1 MTGIIPR
8 AYPVGMS
15 TTEVSDTERTIKGV
29 RRIAIWTVIISLVI
43 TALIGI
49 YTIVSGEFGETQSR
63 VMLTT
68 LAVAGFSIL
77 ALCHLAVFGRDVK
90 IFGWVGIGTSAVAL
104 GLSAVLIWWNWSDLM
119 YQPSDLYTNLT
130 KSFAITALVAVSLAH
145 ANLMLLLQNSPLR
158 WIRTALSV
166 ALVLI
171 TIVPTLVVPVIV
183 SDGTFPP
190 MSFQDVYW
198 RFFGVILILD
208 ALATIALPVT
218 TLIVRSQR
226 KHDIPLVAKPTVASP
241 AGITVALT
249 GVNAAW
255 VKTRATETGTTAEQ
269 VVTALIASARKK

>member
-1 MTGIIPR
+1 
-8 AYPVGMS
+8 MS
-15 TTEVSDTERTIKGV
+15 TTRVSDAERTIKGV
-29 RRIAIWTVIISLVI
+29 RRVAIWTVIISLVI

-49 YTIVSGEFGETQSR
+49 YTIVAGEFGETQSR

-90 IFGWVGIGTSAVAL
+90 VFGWVGIGTSGVAL
-104 GLSAVLIWWNWSDLM
+104 GLAATLIWWNWSDFM
-119 YQPSDLYTNLT
+119 YQPSDLYLTLT
-130 KSFAITALVAVSLAH
+130 KSFAISALAAVSLAH

-171 TIVPTLVVPVIV
+171 TIVPTLVIPVILTE
-183 SDGTFPP
+183 GTFPP

-226 KHDIPLVAKPTVASP
+226 KNLAVEP
-241 AGITVALT
+241 AGPKAASAATITVALS

-255 VKTRATETGTTAEQ
+255 VKTRATETGTTADQ
-269 VVTALIASARKK
+269 VITALIASARKK

>member
-1 MTGIIPR
+1 
-8 AYPVGMS
+8 MS
-15 TTEVSDTERTIKGV
+15 TTRVSDAERTIKGV
-29 RRIAIWTVIISLVI
+29 RRIAIWTVIISLVV

-49 YTIVSGEFGETQSR
+49 YTIVGGEFGETQGK

-90 IFGWVGIGTSAVAL
+90 VFGWVGIGTSGVAL
-104 GLSAVLIWWNWSDLM
+104 GLAATLIWWNWSDMM
-119 YQPSDLYTNLT
+119 YQPSDLYLNLT
-130 KSFAITALVAVSLAH
+130 KSFAVSALVAVSLAH
-145 ANLMLLLQNSPLR
+145 ANLMLLLQNSSLR

-166 ALVLI
+166 ALVFI
-171 TIVPTLVVPVIV
+171 TIVPALVLPVILT
-183 SDGTFPP
+183 DGTFPP

-226 KHDIPLVAKPTVASP
+226 KNLAVEPAVPKAAS
-241 AGITVALT
+241 AATINVSLS

-255 VKTRATETGTTAEQ
+255 VKTRATETGTTADQ
-269 VVTALIASARKK
+269 VITALIAAARKK

>member
-1 MTGIIPR
+1 
-8 AYPVGMS
+8 MS
-15 TTEVSDTERTIKGV
+15 TTRVSDATRTVKGV
-29 RRIAIWTVIISLVI
+29 RRAAIWTVIVSLVI

-49 YTIVSGEFGETQSR
+49 YTIVSGDFGETQGK

-90 IFGWVGIGTSAVAL
+90 IFGWVGIGTSGVAL
-104 GLSAVLIWWNWSDLM
+104 GLGATLIWWNWSETM
-119 YQPSDLYTNLT
+119 YQPTDLYLNLT
-130 KSFAITALVAVSLAH
+130 KAFAVSALVAVSLAH

-166 ALVLI
+166 ALVFI
-171 TIVPTLVVPVIV
+171 TIVPTLVIPVILT
-183 SDGTFPP
+183 DGTFPP
-190 MSFQDVYW
+190 MSFQEVYW

-226 KHDIPLVAKPTVASP
+226 KNDVPETAPVAVSPSPSTALSVSVSGVA
-241 AGITVALT
+241 AK
-249 GVNAAW
+249 W
-255 VKTRATETGTTAEQ
+255 VRARAVETGTTPDQ
-269 VVTALIASARKK
+269 VVNALIAAARKN

>member
-1 MTGIIPR
+1 MN
-8 AYPVGMS
+8 
-15 TTEVSDTERTIKGV
+15 TTRVSDAERTIKGV
-29 RRIAIWTVIISLVI
+29 RRIAIWTVIVSLVI

-49 YTIVSGEFGETQSR
+49 YTIVSGEFGETQGK

-90 IFGWVGIGTSAVAL
+90 IFGWVGIGTSGVAL
-104 GLSAVLIWWNWSDLM
+104 VLAATLIWWNWSDFM
-119 YQPSDLYTNLT
+119 YQPSDLYLNLT
-130 KSFAITALVAVSLAH
+130 KSFAVSALVAVSLAH

-171 TIVPTLVVPVIV
+171 TIVPTLVIPVILTE
-183 SDGTFPP
+183 GTFPP

-226 KHDIPLVAKPTVASP
+226 KNDVSVVVPAEASP
-241 AGITVALT
+241 TASVTVALS
-249 GVNAAW
+249 GLNADW
-255 VKTRATETGTTAEQ
+255 VKARATETGTTVDQ
-269 VVTALIASARKK
+269 VVTALIAAARKK

>member
-1 MTGIIPR
+1 
-8 AYPVGMS
+8 
-15 TTEVSDTERTIKGV
+15 
-29 RRIAIWTVIISLVI
+29 
-43 TALIGI
+43 
-49 YTIVSGEFGETQSR
+49 
-63 VMLTT
+63 MLTT

-90 IFGWVGIGTSAVAL
+90 VFGWVGIGTSGVAL
-104 GLSAVLIWWNWSDLM
+104 GLAATLIWWNWSDYM
-119 YQPSDLYTNLT
+119 YEPSDLYLNLT
-130 KSFAITALVAVSLAH
+130 KSFAVSALVAVSLAH

-166 ALVLI
+166 ALVFI
-171 TIVPTLVVPVIV
+171 TIVPTLVIPVILTEA
-183 SDGTFPP
+183 SFPP

-226 KHDIPLVAKPTVASP
+226 KNLGVEPAVPKAAS
-241 AGITVALT
+241 AATITVALS

-255 VKTRATETGTTAEQ
+255 VQARATETGNTADQ
-269 VVTALIASARKK
+269 VIAALIAAARKK

>member
-1 MTGIIPR
+1 
-8 AYPVGMS
+8 MS
-15 TTEVSDTERTIKGV
+15 TTQVSDAERTIKGV
-29 RRIAIWTVIISLVI
+29 RRIAIWTVIISLVV

-49 YTIVSGEFGETQSR
+49 YTIVGGEFGETQSK

-90 IFGWVGIGTSAVAL
+90 VFGWVGIGTSGVAL
-104 GLSAVLIWWNWSDLM
+104 GLAATLIWWNWSDMM
-119 YQPSDLYTNLT
+119 YQPSDLYLNLT
-130 KSFAITALVAVSLAH
+130 KSFAVSALVAVSLAH
-145 ANLMLLLQNSPLR
+145 ANLMLLLQNSSLR

-166 ALVLI
+166 ALVFI
-171 TIVPTLVVPVIV
+171 TIVPALVIPVLLT
-183 SDGTFPP
+183 DGTFPP

-226 KHDIPLVAKPTVASP
+226 KNLAVEPAVPKAAS
-241 AGITVALT
+241 AATINVSLS

-255 VKTRATETGTTAEQ
+255 VKTRATETGTTADQ
-269 VVTALIASARKK
+269 VITALIAAARKK

>member
-1 MTGIIPR
+1 
-8 AYPVGMS
+8 MS
-15 TTEVSDTERTIKGV
+15 TTRVSDAERTIKGV
-29 RRIAIWTVIISLVI
+29 RRIAIWTVIISLVV

-49 YTIVSGEFGETQSR
+49 YTIVSGEFGETQSK

-90 IFGWVGIGTSAVAL
+90 VFGWVGIGTSGVAL
-104 GLSAVLIWWNWSDLM
+104 GLAATLIWWNWTDFMSE
-119 YQPSDLYTNLT
+119 PRDLYLNLT
-130 KSFAITALVAVSLAH
+130 KSFAVSALVAVSLAH
-145 ANLMLLLQNSPLR
+145 ANLMLLLQNSSLR

-166 ALVLI
+166 ALVFI
-171 TIVPTLVVPVIV
+171 TIVPALVLPVILT
-183 SDGTFPP
+183 DGTFPP

-226 KHDIPLVAKPTVASP
+226 KNLAVEPAVPKAAS
-241 AGITVALT
+241 AATINVSLS

-255 VKTRATETGTTAEQ
+255 VKTRATETGTTADQ
-269 VVTALIASARKK
+269 VITALIAAARKK

>member
-1 MTGIIPR
+1 MN
-8 AYPVGMS
+8 
-15 TTEVSDTERTIKGV
+15 TTQVSNAERTIKGV
-29 RRIAIWTVIISLVI
+29 RRIAIWTVIVSLVI

-49 YTIVSGEFGETQSR
+49 YTIVSGEFGETQGK

-90 IFGWVGIGTSAVAL
+90 IFGWVGIGTSGVAL
-104 GLSAVLIWWNWSDLM
+104 GLAAALIWWDWSDFM
-119 YQPSDLYTNLT
+119 YQPGGLYLTLT
-130 KSFAITALVAVSLAH
+130 KSFAVSALVAVSLAH

-171 TIVPTLVVPVIV
+171 TIVPTLVIPVILTE
-183 SDGTFPP
+183 GTFPP

-226 KHDIPLVAKPTVASP
+226 KNDVDVAGAPKAAAP
-241 AGITVALT
+241 AITVALS

-255 VKTRATETGTTAEQ
+255 VKSRATEMGSTVDQ
-269 VVTALIASARKK
+269 VVTALIADARKK

>member
-1 MTGIIPR
+1 
-8 AYPVGMS
+8 MS
-15 TTEVSDTERTIKGV
+15 TTRVSDAERTIKGV
-29 RRIAIWTVIISLVI
+29 RRVAIWTVIISLVV

-90 IFGWVGIGTSAVAL
+90 VFGWVGIGTSGIAL
-104 GLSAVLIWWNWSDLM
+104 GLAATLIWWNWSDFM
-119 YQPSDLYTNLT
+119 YQPSDLYLTLT
-130 KSFAITALVAVSLAH
+130 KSFAISALVAVSLAH

-171 TIVPTLVVPVIV
+171 TIVPTLVIPVILTE
-183 SDGTFPP
+183 GTFPP

-226 KHDIPLVAKPTVASP
+226 KNLSVEP
-241 AGITVALT
+241 AGPKAASAATITVALS

-255 VKTRATETGTTAEQ
+255 VKTRATETGTTADQ
-269 VVTALIASARKK
+269 VITALVASARKK

>member
-1 MTGIIPR
+1 
-8 AYPVGMS
+8 MS
-15 TTEVSDTERTIKGV
+15 TTRVSDAERTIKGV
-29 RRIAIWTVIISLVI
+29 RRVAIWTVIISLVI

-49 YTIVSGEFGETQSR
+49 YTIVGGEFGETQSK

-90 IFGWVGIGTSAVAL
+90 VFGWVGIGTSGVAL
-104 GLSAVLIWWNWSDLM
+104 GLAATLIWWNWSDMM
-119 YQPSDLYTNLT
+119 YQPSDLYLNLM
-130 KSFAITALVAVSLAH
+130 KSFGVSALVAVSLAH
-145 ANLMLLLQNSPLR
+145 ANLMLLLQNSSLR

-166 ALVLI
+166 ALVFI
-171 TIVPTLVVPVIV
+171 TIVPALVIPVLLT
-183 SDGTFPP
+183 DGTFPP

-226 KHDIPLVAKPTVASP
+226 KNLAVEPAVPKAAS
-241 AGITVALT
+241 AATINVSLS

-255 VKTRATETGTTAEQ
+255 VKTRATETGTTADQ
-269 VVTALIASARKK
+269 VITALIAAARKK

>member
-1 MTGIIPR
+1 
-8 AYPVGMS
+8 MS
-15 TTEVSDTERTIKGV
+15 TTQVSDAERTIKGV

-49 YTIVSGEFGETQSR
+49 YTIVGGEFGETQSK

-90 IFGWVGIGTSAVAL
+90 VFGWVGIGTSGVAL
-104 GLSAVLIWWNWSDLM
+104 GLAATLIWWNWSDYM
-119 YQPSDLYTNLT
+119 YEPSDLYLNLT
-130 KSFAITALVAVSLAH
+130 KSFAVSALVAVSLAH
-145 ANLMLLLQNSPLR
+145 ANLMLLLQNSSLR

-166 ALVLI
+166 ALVFI
-171 TIVPTLVVPVIV
+171 TIVPALVLPVILT
-183 SDGTFPP
+183 DGTFPP

-226 KHDIPLVAKPTVASP
+226 KSPGVEPAVPKAAS
-241 AGITVALT
+241 AATINVSLS

-255 VKTRATETGTTAEQ
+255 VKTRATETGTTADQ
-269 VVTALIASARKK
+269 VITALIAAARKK

>member
-1 MTGIIPR
+1 
-8 AYPVGMS
+8 MS
-15 TTEVSDTERTIKGV
+15 TTRVSDAERTIKGV
-29 RRIAIWTVIISLVI
+29 RRIAIWTVIISLVV

-49 YTIVSGEFGETQSR
+49 YTIVSGEFGETQSK

-90 IFGWVGIGTSAVAL
+90 VFGWVGIGTSGVAL
-104 GLSAVLIWWNWSDLM
+104 GLAATLIWWNWTDFMSE
-119 YQPSDLYTNLT
+119 PRDLYLNLT
-130 KSFAITALVAVSLAH
+130 KSFAVSALVAVSLAH
-145 ANLMLLLQNSPLR
+145 ANLMLLLQNSSLR

-166 ALVLI
+166 ALVFI
-171 TIVPTLVVPVIV
+171 TIVPALVLPVILT
-183 SDGTFPP
+183 DGTFPP

-226 KHDIPLVAKPTVASP
+226 KNLAVEPAVPKAASAATVNVS
-241 AGITVALT
+241 LS

-255 VKTRATETGTTAEQ
+255 VKTRATETGTTADQ
-269 VVTALIASARKK
+269 VITALIAAARKK

>member
-1 MTGIIPR
+1 
-8 AYPVGMS
+8 MS
-15 TTEVSDTERTIKGV
+15 TTRVSDAERTIKGV
-29 RRIAIWTVIISLVI
+29 RRIAIWTVIISLVV

-49 YTIVSGEFGETQSR
+49 YTIVGGEFGETQGK

-90 IFGWVGIGTSAVAL
+90 VFGWVGIGTSGVAL
-104 GLSAVLIWWNWSDLM
+104 GLAATLIWWNWTDFMSE
-119 YQPSDLYTNLT
+119 PRDLYLNLT
-130 KSFAITALVAVSLAH
+130 KSFAVSALVAVSLAH

-166 ALVLI
+166 ALVFI
-171 TIVPTLVVPVIV
+171 TIVPALVLPVILT
-183 SDGTFPP
+183 DGTFPP

-226 KHDIPLVAKPTVASP
+226 KNLAVEPAVPKAAS
-241 AGITVALT
+241 AATINVSLS

-255 VKTRATETGTTAEQ
+255 VKTRATETGTTADQ
-269 VVTALIASARKK
+269 VITALIAAARKK

>member
-1 MTGIIPR
+1 
-8 AYPVGMS
+8 MS
-15 TTEVSDTERTIKGV
+15 TTQVSEANRTIKGV
-29 RRIAIWTVIISLVI
+29 RRIAIWTVIISLVV

-90 IFGWVGIGTSAVAL
+90 VFGWVGIGTSGVSLILAAI
-104 GLSAVLIWWNWSDLM
+104 LIWWNWSDFM
-119 YQPSDLYTNLT
+119 YQPSDLYMNLT
-130 KSFAITALVAVSLAH
+130 KSFTISALVAVSLAH

-171 TIVPTLVVPVIV
+171 TIVPTLVIPVVV

-218 TLIVRSQR
+218 TLIVRSQQ
-226 KHDIPLVAKPTVASP
+226 KHDLSSSAAPKAASP
-241 AGITVALT
+241 ATITVALS

-255 VKTRATETGTTAEQ
+255 VNTRATETGTTADQ
-269 VVTALIASARKK
+269 VVTALIASARKQ

>member
-1 MTGIIPR
+1 
-8 AYPVGMS
+8 MS
-15 TTEVSDTERTIKGV
+15 TTQVSDAERTIKGV
-29 RRIAIWTVIISLVI
+29 RRIAIWTVIISLVV

-49 YTIVSGEFGETQSR
+49 YTIVGGEFGETQSK

-90 IFGWVGIGTSAVAL
+90 VFGWVGIGTSGVAL
-104 GLSAVLIWWNWSDLM
+104 GLAATLIWWNWSDMM
-119 YQPSDLYTNLT
+119 YQPSDLYLNLT
-130 KSFAITALVAVSLAH
+130 KSFAVSALVAVSLAH
-145 ANLMLLLQNSPLR
+145 ANLMLLLQNSSLR

-166 ALVLI
+166 ALVFI
-171 TIVPTLVVPVIV
+171 TIVPALVIPVLLT
-183 SDGTFPP
+183 DGTFPP

-226 KHDIPLVAKPTVASP
+226 KNLAVEPAVPKSAS
-241 AGITVALT
+241 AATIDVSLS

-255 VKTRATETGTTAEQ
+255 VKTRATETGTTADQ
-269 VVTALIASARKK
+269 VITALIAAARKK

>member
-1 MTGIIPR
+1 
-8 AYPVGMS
+8 MS
-15 TTEVSDTERTIKGV
+15 TTQVSDAERTIKGV
-29 RRIAIWTVIISLVI
+29 RRVAIWTVIISLVI

-49 YTIVSGEFGETQSR
+49 YTIVGGEFGETQSK

-90 IFGWVGIGTSAVAL
+90 VFGWVGIGTSGVAL
-104 GLSAVLIWWNWSDLM
+104 GLAATLIWWNWSDMM
-119 YQPSDLYTNLT
+119 YQPSDLYLNLT
-130 KSFAITALVAVSLAH
+130 KSFAVSALVAVSLAH

-166 ALVLI
+166 ALVFI
-171 TIVPTLVVPVIV
+171 TIVPALVLPVILT
-183 SDGTFPP
+183 DGTFPP

-226 KHDIPLVAKPTVASP
+226 KSLGVELAVPKAAS
-241 AGITVALT
+241 AATITVALS

-255 VKTRATETGTTAEQ
+255 LRTRATETGTTADQ
-269 VVTALIASARKK
+269 VITALIAAARKK

>member
-1 MTGIIPR
+1 
-8 AYPVGMS
+8 MS
-15 TTEVSDTERTIKGV
+15 TTRVSDAERTIKGV
-29 RRIAIWTVIISLVI
+29 RRIAIWTVIISLVV

-49 YTIVSGEFGETQSR
+49 YTIVGGEFGETQGK

-90 IFGWVGIGTSAVAL
+90 VFGWVGIGTSGVAL
-104 GLSAVLIWWNWSDLM
+104 GLAATLIWWNWSDMM
-119 YQPSDLYTNLT
+119 YQPSDLYLNLT
-130 KSFAITALVAVSLAH
+130 KSFAVSALVAVSLAH
-145 ANLMLLLQNSPLR
+145 ANLMLLLQNSSLR

-166 ALVLI
+166 ALVFI
-171 TIVPTLVVPVIV
+171 TIVPALVIPVLLT
-183 SDGTFPP
+183 DGTFPP

-226 KHDIPLVAKPTVASP
+226 KNLAVEPAVPKAAS
-241 AGITVALT
+241 AATINVSLS

-255 VKTRATETGTTAEQ
+255 VKTRATETGTTADQ
-269 VVTALIASARKK
+269 VITALIAAARKK